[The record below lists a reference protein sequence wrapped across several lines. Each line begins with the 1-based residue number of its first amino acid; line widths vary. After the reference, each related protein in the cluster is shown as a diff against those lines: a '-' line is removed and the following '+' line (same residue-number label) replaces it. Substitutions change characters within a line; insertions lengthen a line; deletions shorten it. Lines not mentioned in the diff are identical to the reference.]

1 MKNFINRAKSI
12 VGRIH
17 NEEDG
22 LESMET
28 VLVTVLS
35 VIILVFAYKMMTG
48 GDASGGGGLIGIIG
62 DMAGKLVGGIGGKLT
77 SMVGL

>member
-12 VGRIH
+12 VSRIH
-17 NEEDG
+17 SEEDG
-22 LESMET
+22 MESMET

-48 GDASGGGGLIGIIG
+48 GSEGGGLMGKIGEVASGLLGGI
-62 DMAGKLVGGIGGKLT
+62 AGKIGGMIK
-77 SMVGL
+77 